1 MAPPPAPA
9 RSQMAD
15 GLPYAARDDE
25 GVIETAE
32 RRQREVDED
41 EGSDGR
47 RLRAARNRE
56 SVVAAVLDIIKEQ
69 GGGPL
74 PGAAEV
80 ADRAGV
86 SERTVFRHFADL
98 DSLLLAAAR
107 QQRPVVAAYLAPRP
121 DMPELDRRIAAVVR
135 LRARLYEEVG
145 PIRRVGTSLAR
156 RHQSLA
162 RFIGE
167 ANKAARDQLAEVF
180 QPELKR
186 AGKDRGVVLDEL
198 DLATGWSSWE
208 ALRTQL
214 GASPDRA
221 RRVVSELVSCV
232 LSPYAR
238 RSSRS
243 R

>member
-1 MAPPPAPA
+1 M
-9 RSQMAD
+9 
-15 GLPYAARDDE
+15 
-25 GVIETAE
+25 IETAD
-32 RRQREVDED
+32 RRQQNFDED
-41 EGSDGR
+41 EGTDGR

-56 SVVAAVLDIIKEQ
+56 AVVDAVLDIIREQ

-80 ADRAGV
+80 AERAGV

-98 DSLLLAAAR
+98 DSLLLEAAR
-107 QQRPVVAAYLAPRP
+107 KQRPVVAGYLSPRP
-121 DMPELDRRIAAVVR
+121 DMADLDRRIASVVR

-156 RHQSLA
+156 RHDSLA
-162 RFIGE
+162 RSIGE
-167 ANKAARDQLAEVF
+167 SNKAARDQLAEVF

-186 AGKDRGVVLDEL
+186 AGRDRGVVLDEL
-198 DLATGWSSWE
+198 DLATSWSSWE

-221 RRVVSELVSCV
+221 RRIVSELVSCV